1 MHSKLEA
8 VNLML
13 EAIGED
19 PVSSLTSGL
28 DDFAAAERILD
39 RTKKQVLQ
47 KGWQS
52 NTDGLIEDYTWARDS
67 SNLVLLG
74 DDVLRIDTV
83 GPSAYLHGR
92 KKYNESES
100 RYQLWDT
107 KNARWTWTTDP
118 YVYVVWNQEWEE
130 LSDALNNYIAHEAAV
145 RLALTELG
153 SIALSEV
160 LKADRDNAWN
170 DLMDEETENQD
181 FNILRRS
188 KHALRISQRPGRQYT
203 GF

>member
-52 NTDGLIEDYTWARDS
+52 NTDGLIEDYTWARDA